1 MNKKIQSI
9 SLHRSKGVT
18 LVEILLV
25 IALLVILLSFAI
37 PSMSGATAKAD
48 MMAAVENVEYSI
60 ETARNTARMNEA
72 GIIVDFKSFAGEQ
85 AQVISFSRK
94 KSGLTAGIPDF
105 RLPEDIELVTN
116 QETYVFDDRG
126 WVANPGMITL
136 VSRVD
141 ETVTATVEVK

>member
-60 ETARNTARMNEA
+60 ETARNTARMNES

-94 KSGLTAGIPDF
+94 KSGQTAGIPDF
-105 RLPEDIELVTN
+105 RLPEEIELVTN
-116 QETYVFDDRG
+116 QENYVFDERG
-126 WVANPGMITL
+126 LVATPGMITL

>member
-60 ETARNTARMNEA
+60 ETARNTARMNES

-94 KSGLTAGIPDF
+94 KSGQTAGIPDF
-105 RLPEDIELVTN
+105 RLPEEIELVTN
-116 QETYVFDDRG
+116 QENYVFDKRG
-126 WVANPGMITL
+126 LVATPGMITL

>member
-1 MNKKIQSI
+1 MNKKIQST
-9 SLHRSKGVT
+9 SLHRSRGVT

-60 ETARNTARMNEA
+60 ETARNTARMNES
-72 GIIVDFKSFAGEQ
+72 GITVDFKTYAGEQ
-85 AQVISFSRK
+85 AQVIAFSRT
-94 KSGLTAGIPDF
+94 KSGANAGIQEY

-116 QETYVFDDRG
+116 QKNYVFDERG
-126 WVANPGMITL
+126 LVATSGTITL

>member
-60 ETARNTARMNEA
+60 ETARNTARMNES
-72 GIIVDFKSFAGEQ
+72 GIIVDFKIFAGEQ

-94 KSGLTAGIPDF
+94 KSGQTAGIPDF
-105 RLPEDIELVTN
+105 RLPEEIELVTN
-116 QETYVFDDRG
+116 QESYVFDERG
-126 WVANPGMITL
+126 LVATPGLITL